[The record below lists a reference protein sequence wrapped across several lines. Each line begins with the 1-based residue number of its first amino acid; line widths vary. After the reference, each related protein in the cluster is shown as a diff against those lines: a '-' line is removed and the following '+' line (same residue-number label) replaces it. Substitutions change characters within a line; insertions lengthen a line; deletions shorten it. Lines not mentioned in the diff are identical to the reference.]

1 MQTDRKEP
9 LSGESPEAG
18 GEDDVHMDCGVYREL
33 LESEDAAALRKMCRC
48 PEFCPIESAMEV
60 FEGKWNVKVLYVLL
74 VFGRLRFGQLQ
85 KHIGG
90 ISKTMLSSTLKT
102 LEEHG
107 LVIREQFNEIPP
119 HVEYSLTEGGEA
131 MKSVF
136 AEIARWSSKYL
147 SKPEDKIVRRKSSE

>member
-1 MQTDRKEP
+1 MQIDRKEP
-9 LSGESPEAG
+9 IPEKSPGAG
-18 GEDDVHMDCGVYREL
+18 GEDDIHINCRVYREL
-33 LESEDAAALRKMCRC
+33 LESEDAAVLKNMCRC
-48 PEFCPIESAMEV
+48 PEFCPIESAMAV

-85 KHIGG
+85 KHIDG

-102 LEEHG
+102 LEERG

-119 HVEYSLTEGGEA
+119 HVEYSLTEGGES

-136 AEIARWSSKYL
+136 VEIARWSSKYL
-147 SKPEDKIVRRKSSE
+147 M